1 MKTKMCQKCLEI
13 IPETTIH
20 CDCGF
25 VFTSV
30 EAEARRKVC
39 RLCGCS
45 ETADNDVTSGQCDV
59 CYRESWK
66 RKNPAIVEKY
76 KSWTPLEHLSYL
88 KDFLRGTRQ
97 R

>member
-30 EAEARRKVC
+30 ELKHAAKCADYAGVRR
-39 RLCGCS
+39 RL
-45 ETADNDVTSGQCDV
+45 TT
-59 CYRESWK
+59 
-66 RKNPAIVEKY
+66 
-76 KSWTPLEHLSYL
+76 T
-88 KDFLRGTRQ
+88 
-97 R
+97 